1 MSETDHQHI
10 HQIDGLRG
18 LAAVSVAF
26 GFHMFFLFGVRF
38 TGPLDGLPVL
48 SWLYDHG
55 WTMVDL
61 FFVISGFVFSHV
73 YLQAGALRP
82 GTTARSFVAARIAR
96 LYPLHLVTLVLV
108 IPPIAAGAA
117 GVRVAEN
124 SDLGQFVLN
133 LLLLQA
139 SDLEA
144 GYSFNVVSWSI
155 SVEMLC
161 YLLFFAAARTGSRAF
176 TLLAALAI
184 LAGIALSTLGTESGW
199 HIGRGLSGF
208 FAGHFAWRLRHRKI
222 PAALLLTGTVLPV
235 AFAPAALSYGQFLG
249 VTAFPAAVLLAL
261 KLPVLSTRPFRWL
274 GARSYSIYL
283 WHPVIYF
290 ALRGYIPDFELVRDA
305 HPALLVAVAFATVLI
320 VSDLSYRWFETPMR
334 HWLRARLAGRPSRA
348 GLAAQSA

>member
-1 MSETDHQHI
+1 MQKRTWGLMALSGGIMATAFVVTSCGGTDSTAS
-10 HQIDGLRG
+10 GNG
-18 LAAVSVAF
+18 LAPTQSKF
-26 GFHMFFLFGVRF
+26 ERCS
-38 TGPLDGLPVL
+38 TPEL
-48 SWLYDHG
+48 SAAE
-55 WTMVDL
+55 
-61 FFVISGFVFSHV
+61 
-73 YLQAGALRP
+73 QLR
-82 GTTARSFVAARIAR
+82 VEME
-96 LYPLHLVTLVLV
+96 
-108 IPPIAAGAA
+108 IAATPRRPLASGVVINTYVHVIRNSSGAGGPTTSQMNA
-117 GVRVAEN
+117 QI
-124 SDLGQFVLN
+124 SVLN
-133 LLLLQA
+133 DA
-139 SDLEA
+139 YAAA